1 MSAGC
6 RTIHARYFAITLAA
20 RSVATDDERIA
31 PFAGAADIDAI
42 RRRASANLPDVENLA
57 HGSPPFLEVSLER
70 AIKRPVEFCLVGNRL
85 SQLCLHS
92 GTLPA
97 REVAAPQLG
106 PLTVKPH
113 RENHHARLGRGAV
126 DPSIGAAGQASS

>member
-42 RRRASANLPDVENLA
+42 RRRASANLSSA
-57 HGSPPFLEVSLER
+57 
-70 AIKRPVEFCLVGNRL
+70 PVE
-85 SQLCLHS
+85 
-92 GTLPA
+92 PA
-97 REVAAPQLG
+97 A
-106 PLTVKPH
+106 
-113 RENHHARLGRGAV
+113 
-126 DPSIGAAGQASS
+126 GAAGAH